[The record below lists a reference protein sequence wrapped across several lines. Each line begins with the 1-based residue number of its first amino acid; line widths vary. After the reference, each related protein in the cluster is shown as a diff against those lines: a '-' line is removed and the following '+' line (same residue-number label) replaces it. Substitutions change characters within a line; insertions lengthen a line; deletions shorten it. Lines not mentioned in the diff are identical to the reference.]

1 MGSELM
7 PRPHREL
14 KSVIEIDD
22 VSIQLT
28 KKRIKNVN
36 FRIYPPDGEVRMSA
50 PIHMS
55 MSDIRAL
62 ASTRLEW
69 IQNKIQRLRDLPR
82 TEPPQYVTGEPHRV
96 WGRDLTLSVVEQES
110 SPLVLPDGDRLVLR
124 VRPGASFDKRQEV
137 MRKWYSQQARDAVPP
152 LIEKWE
158 PILDVGAPEFF
169 VQRMR
174 SRWGSCNISAGT
186 IRLNSELAKRSPES
200 LEYVVVHEMVH
211 LLEPSHNA
219 RFKELMDGFLP
230 KWRIDRNA
238 LKRI

>member
-1 MGSELM
+1 MS
-7 PRPHREL
+7 RSHREL
-14 KSVIEIDD
+14 TSVIEIDD

-28 KKRIKNVN
+28 QKRIKNVN

-55 MSDIRAL
+55 MSDIRTL
-62 ASTRLEW
+62 ASTRLKW
-69 IQNKIQRLRDLPR
+69 IQNKRQRLRDLPR
-82 TEPPQYVTGEPHRV
+82 TETPQYVTGETHRV
-96 WGRDLTLSVVEQES
+96 WGRDLTLFVSEQVS
-110 SPLVLPDGDRLVLR
+110 SPLVLPDGDRLILQ

-137 MRKWYSQQARDAVPP
+137 MRKWYAGQVKDAIPP
-152 LIEKWE
+152 LIQKWE
-158 PILDVGAPEFF
+158 PILDVGVPAFF

-174 SRWGSCNISAGT
+174 SRWGTCNISAGT

-211 LLEPSHNA
+211 LLEPSHNS
-219 RFKELMDGFLP
+219 RFKKLMDGFLP

-238 LKRI
+238 LKRM